1 MSQQINLY
9 NPIFLKKKKYF
20 SAYTMVQGLALI
32 LAGAVAFYAYAA
44 YQVNGLKAQS
54 LETDRQLAETQSR
67 LVKLQQTLQPAQQSQ
82 QLQNEI
88 ARLETQLQSREQV
101 AGILQDG
108 SIGNRLGYSGY
119 LHALARQ
126 DMEGVWLTG
135 FTISGATNQMSIDGR
150 SLKAEDVPVY
160 IQRLSREALM
170 RGRTFAALEISSPK
184 AVTTASNPPAAAKL
198 PAFVEFSLRSGE
210 EKEKTP

>member
-20 SAYTMVQGLALI
+20 SAYTMLQGLALI
-32 LAGAVAFYAYAA
+32 LAGALAFYAYAA

-54 LETDRQLAETQSR
+54 AETDRQLAEAQSR
-67 LVKLQQTLQPAQQSQ
+67 LAKLQQLFKPAQLSQ

-101 AGILQDG
+101 VGILQDG
-108 SIGNRLGYSGY
+108 SIGNRLGYSAY

-135 FTISGATNQMSIDGR
+135 FTISGASNQMSIDGR

-184 AVTTASNPPAAAKL
+184 ITPSSAAATPTKL
-198 PAFVEFSLRSGE
+198 PSFVEFSLRSGE
-210 EKEKTP
+210 EKEKPQ

>member
-20 SAYTMVQGLALI
+20 SAFTMLEALGLI
-32 LAGAVAFYAYAA
+32 LLGALGFYAYAS
-44 YQVNGLKAQS
+44 YQVSALNAQS
-54 LETDRQLAETQSR
+54 KQTDKQLADIQNRLLKLGETF
-67 LVKLQQTLQPAQQSQ
+67 KPGQQSQ

-88 ARLETQLQSREQV
+88 ARIKAQLESREQV
-101 AGILQDG
+101 VGVLQG
-108 SIGNRLGYSGY
+108 GGIGNRLGYSGY
-119 LHALARQ
+119 LRALARQ

-150 SLKAEDVPVY
+150 SLKPEDVPVY
-160 IQRLSREALM
+160 IRRLSREALM

-184 AVTTASNPPAAAKL
+184 PVATSPILATAAKL
-198 PAFVEFSLRSGE
+198 PQYIEFSLRSGE
-210 EKEKTP
+210 EKPQ

>member
-20 SAYTMVQGLALI
+20 SAYTMLQGLGLI
-32 LAGAVAFYAYAA
+32 LAGALAFYAYAA

-54 LETDRQLAETQSR
+54 AETDRQLADVQNRVT
-67 LVKLQQTLQPAQQSQ
+67 KLQQLLKPAQHNQ

-88 ARLETQLQSREQV
+88 ARIEAQLQSREQV
-101 AGILQDG
+101 VGILQDG
-108 SIGNRLGYSGY
+108 SIGNRRGYSAY

-135 FTISGATNQMSIDGR
+135 FTISGAHNQMSIDGR
-150 SLKAEDVPVY
+150 SLKAEDIPVY

-184 AVTTASNPPAAAKL
+184 TVPAGTAVTSAKL
-198 PAFVEFSLRSGE
+198 PPFVEFSLRSGE
-210 EKEKTP
+210 EKEKP

>member
-20 SAYTMVQGLALI
+20 SAYTMLQGLALI
-32 LAGAVAFYAYAA
+32 LAGALAFYAYAA

-54 LETDRQLAETQSR
+54 AETDRQLAEAQSR
-67 LVKLQQTLQPAQQSQ
+67 LAKLQQLLKPTQQSQ

-101 AGILQDG
+101 VGILQDG
-108 SIGNRLGYSGY
+108 SIGNRLGYSAY

-135 FTISGATNQMSIDGR
+135 FTISGASNQMSIDGR

-184 AVTTASNPPAAAKL
+184 ITPSSAAATPAKL
-198 PAFVEFSLRSGE
+198 PSFVEFSLRSGE
-210 EKEKTP
+210 EKEKPQ